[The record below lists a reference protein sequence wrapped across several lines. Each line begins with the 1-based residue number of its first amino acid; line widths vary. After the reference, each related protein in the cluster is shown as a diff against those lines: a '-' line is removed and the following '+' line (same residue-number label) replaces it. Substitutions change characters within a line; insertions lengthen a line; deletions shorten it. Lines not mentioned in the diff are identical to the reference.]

1 MLRKVLSRP
10 LHSLGRNL
18 STYQYL
24 KIETPS
30 PKVYHVQL
38 DRPEKRNALSIEMW
52 DEIGRVF
59 DELSDTSDCRAII
72 LSGNGKMFTAG
83 IDLSA
88 FIQVVP
94 QQPDSAHKSLSL
106 LRTLKKFQDSFT
118 AVEKCTKPVI
128 AAVHGACIG
137 GGVDLI
143 CGADIRL
150 MSSECYFQIKEVDIG
165 IVADVGTIQRLPKI
179 VGNQSLVNEYCLT
192 ARKIPSDEAARVG
205 IVSRVLVDKASLIE
219 EAVALAAQIASK
231 SPVAVQGTKSN
242 LVFSRDHTTQ
252 EGLDRVALWNSAML
266 LGNDP
271 MAAMSGAGE
280 FEDP

>member
-1 MLRKVLSRP
+1 MLTKAFQRNLSGVAR
-10 LHSLGRNL
+10 SL

-38 DRPEKRNALSIEMW
+38 NRPEKRNAISTEMW
-52 DEIGRVF
+52 DEIGQVF
-59 DELSDTSDCRAII
+59 EELSDTSDCRSII

-88 FIQVVP
+88 FLKLIP
-94 QQPDSAHKSLSL
+94 QQSDSAHKSLDL
-106 LRTLKKFQDSFT
+106 LKKVKKLQAGFT
-118 AVEKCTKPVI
+118 AVEKCKKPVI
-128 AAVHGACIG
+128 AAIHGACIG

-150 MSSECYFQIKEVDIG
+150 MSSECYLQVKEVDIG

-205 IVSRVLVDKASLIE
+205 IVSRVLVDKESLME
-219 EAVALAAQIASK
+219 EAVALAAKIASK
-231 SPVAVQGTKSN
+231 SPVAVQGTKDN

-252 EGLDRVALWNSAML
+252 QGLDRIALWNSAML
-266 LGNDP
+266 LGGDP
-271 MAAMSGAGE
+271 AAAMSGAGE

>member
-1 MLRKVLSRP
+1 MFRRVLQRSLP
-10 LHSLGRNL
+10 TLGRNI

-24 KIETPS
+24 NIETPS

-38 DRPEKRNALSIEMW
+38 NRPEKRNALNLDMW
-52 DEIGRVF
+52 GEIGRVF
-59 DELSDTSDCRAII
+59 DELSDTSDCRVII

-88 FIQVVP
+88 FLQVVP
-94 QQPDSAHKSLSL
+94 KHSDSAHKSLNL
-106 LRTLKKFQDSFT
+106 LGTVKKLQDQFT
-118 AVEKCTKPVI
+118 AVEKCRKPVI
-128 AAVHGACIG
+128 AAIHGACIG

-150 MSSECYFQIKEVDIG
+150 MSSECYLQVKEVDIG
-165 IVADVGTIQRLPKI
+165 IVADVGTIQRLPKL

-205 IVSRVLVDKASLIE
+205 IVSRVLVDKDSLIE
-219 EAVALAAQIASK
+219 EAEALAAQIASK

-242 LVFSRDHTTQ
+242 LVFSREHTVQ
-252 EGLDRVALWNSAML
+252 QGLDRVCLWNSAML
-266 LGNDP
+266 LGGDP
-271 MAAMSGAGE
+271 IAAMSGAGE